1 MINIY
6 RNQKDFPENL
16 EYVKLNDVYFNE
28 VTFDLL
34 DVRAKEIIKKIDGT
48 EILSKYKVKSRFG
61 EEILN
66 IDKLSS
72 GCKTVLNVLYN
83 LDKIFWIMECGEN
96 ALEVL
101 FRFEKGNVYC
111 ETPMMP
117 FEFSKVRVW
126 IGKGSKEIS
135 DYEELKEWWQDEE

>member
-6 RNQKDFPENL
+6 RKKTDFPENL
-16 EYVKLNDVYFNE
+16 EYVQLNDVYFNE

-34 DVRAKEIIKKIDGT
+34 DDRAKKIVERIDET
-48 EILSKYKVKSRFG
+48 EILSKYKIKSRFG
-61 EEILN
+61 EDILN

-83 LDKIFWIMECGEN
+83 PDKIFWIMECGEN

-101 FRFEKGNVYC
+101 FGLEKGNVYC
-111 ETPMMP
+111 ETSMLP
-117 FEFSKVRVW
+117 FEFSKVRACA
-126 IGKGSKEIS
+126 GKDEKEIS
-135 DYEELKEWWQDEE
+135 DYEELKEWWQNEE

>member
-1 MINIY
+1 MISIY
-6 RNQKDFPENL
+6 RNKKDFPENF
-16 EYVKLNDVYFNE
+16 EYVQLNDVYFNE

-34 DVRAKEIIKKIDGT
+34 DERAKKIVEEIDET
-48 EILSKYKVKSRFG
+48 EILSKYKLKSRFG
-61 EEILN
+61 EDVLN

-83 LDKIFWIMECGEN
+83 TDKIFWIMECGEN

-101 FRFEKGNVYC
+101 FQLEKGNVYC
-111 ETPMMP
+111 ETPMIP
-117 FEFSKVRVW
+117 FEFSKVRAW
-126 IGKGSKEIS
+126 TGKESKEFS

>member
-16 EYVKLNDVYFNE
+16 EYVQLNDVYFNE

-34 DVRAKEIIKKIDGT
+34 DERAKEIVEKIDGT

-61 EEILN
+61 DEILN

-83 LDKIFWIMECGEN
+83 SDKVFWIMECGEN

-101 FRFEKGNVYC
+101 FQLEKGNVYC
-111 ETPMMP
+111 ETPMIP
-117 FEFSKVRVW
+117 FEFSKVRTW
-126 IGKGSKEIS
+126 TGKDSKEIS

>member
-6 RNQKDFPENL
+6 RSQKDFPENL
-16 EYVKLNDVYFNE
+16 EYVQLNDVYFNE

-34 DVRAKEIIKKIDGT
+34 DERAKEIVEKIDET

-83 LDKIFWIMECGEN
+83 SNKIFWVMECGEN

-101 FRFEKGNVYC
+101 FQLEKGNVYC
-111 ETPMMP
+111 ETPMIP

-126 IGKGSKEIS
+126 IGKDSKEIS